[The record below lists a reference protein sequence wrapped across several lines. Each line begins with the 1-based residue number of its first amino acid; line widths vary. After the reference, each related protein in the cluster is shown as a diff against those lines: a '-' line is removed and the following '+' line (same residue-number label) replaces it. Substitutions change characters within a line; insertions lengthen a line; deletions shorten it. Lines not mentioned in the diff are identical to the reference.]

1 MLPFRQV
8 STIFNKLQQ
17 NKTPAIELMK
27 EKTPIIRMQNMSKT
41 FGGVYAL
48 RNVDI
53 DIYPGEVHALVGE
66 NGAGKSTLIKILAG
80 VHHPSQGEITLEGK
94 AVSFPDPSSAQHA
107 GVSVIFQEFN
117 LIPDLSVAENIYL
130 NREPINGIRIDW
142 AEMYRGA
149 EEALDL
155 LNVKIDPH
163 ALVGDLSVAHQQLVE
178 IARALAF
185 KSPVIVMDEPTA
197 AISDREVEQLLK
209 IVKSLAE
216 SGVAIIYISHR
227 MSEIFTISNKVT
239 VLRDGDLIF
248 TKNREEVTENQ
259 IISAM
264 VGRQL
269 VHVECPPRNP
279 GEKLLSV
286 RDLSVDGLVADV
298 SFDLHAGEV
307 LALTGLIGSG
317 CSDVMGALFG
327 LQNKTSGEIELNGK
341 QVVINGPSTA
351 IGLGLGYVPDD
362 RKRDGILPD
371 LSVTHNISIGL
382 LDRLRRFFL
391 IRTAEEN
398 NLVNK
403 YQELLDIK
411 FSHQGQL
418 IGNLSGGNQQKV
430 ILARALAEE
439 CQVLLLLEPTRGVD
453 VGAKVEIYALI
464 DELVEQGMAVLVQ
477 SSELPEIIRL
487 ANRCIVFAAG
497 RPQGE
502 LQGSKLDQE
511 NLMTLATGADA
522 SHLGKS

>member
-1 MLPFRQV
+1 
-8 STIFNKLQQ
+8 
-17 NKTPAIELMK
+17 
-27 EKTPIIRMQNMSKT
+27 MQNMSKT

-48 RNVDI
+48 KNVGM

-80 VHHPSQGEITLEGK
+80 VHHPSQGEITLDGK
-94 AVSFPDPSSAQHA
+94 SISFPDPSSAQHA

-117 LIPDLSVAENIYL
+117 LIPDLDVAENIYL
-130 NREPINGIRIDW
+130 NREPTKGVRLDW

-149 EEALDL
+149 EAALDM

-163 ALVGDLSVAHQQLVE
+163 ARVGDLSVAHQQLVE

-185 KSPVIVMDEPTA
+185 KARVIVMDEPTA

-209 IVKSLAE
+209 IVRSLAE

-227 MSEIFTISNKVT
+227 MSEIFTVSDKIT
-239 VLRDGDLIF
+239 VLRDGELIF
-248 TKNREEVTENQ
+248 TKNRDEVTDNQ
-259 IISAM
+259 IINGM
-264 VGRQL
+264 VGREL
-269 VHVECPPRNP
+269 LHVECPPRHP
-279 GEKLLSV
+279 SDKLLSV
-286 RDLSVDGLVADV
+286 RDLSVAGLVSDV

-317 CSDVMGALFG
+317 CSEVMGALFG
-327 LQNKTSGEIELNGK
+327 LQPLASGEIELNGK
-341 QVVINGPSTA
+341 QIMINGPRAA
-351 IGLGLGYVPDD
+351 IDFGLGYVPDD

-382 LDRLRRFFL
+382 LERLRRFLL
-391 IRTAEEN
+391 IRTSEEKQMAT
-398 NLVNK
+398 K
-403 YQELLDIK
+403 YQNILDIK
-411 FSHQGQL
+411 YSHAKQL
-418 IGNLSGGNQQKV
+418 ISGLSGGNQQKV

-464 DELVEQGMAVLVQ
+464 DQLVEEGMAVLVQ

-487 ANRCIVFAAG
+487 ANRCIVFASG

-502 LQGSKLDQE
+502 LQGSELNQE
-511 NLMTLATGADA
+511 NLMTLATGAGALDLHNRA
-522 SHLGKS
+522 NQSE